1 VNSSGATT
9 LPAAGFARGETYTNK
24 VFLAGHQRRHYLHAA
39 VQGLRI
45 RAIRAELGKR
55 VRDLRDSLSL
65 TQTQLAAK
73 TGISP
78 SFLSMVERGERLPT
92 LATLV
97 ALSEATGVTLSQLF
111 CDVHVPKAN
120 VGQAGLPFITRLE
133 ALCLSPGEVEVLL
146 AVAKALLDRR
156 QSSRASDQPTGS
168 FTT

>member
-1 VNSSGATT
+1 VNRTQD
-9 LPAAGFARGETYTNK
+9 K
-24 VFLAGHQRRHYLHAA
+24 VFLAGHQRGHYLHAA
-39 VQGLRI
+39 VQGLR
-45 RAIRAELGKR
+45 IRAELGKR

-111 CDVHVPKAN
+111 CDVRVPQAN
-120 VGQAGLPFITRLE
+120 IGQAGLPFITRLE